1 MPMNDNSLPLNWL
14 ERHITLHTHDSQR
27 EEMASGLVHALGVI
41 LSLVATTLLVQKG
54 IGTGSTSILTG
65 YIIYGLSMT
74 LLYLSSTLYHFVS
87 PSILKRVLRIS
98 DHMSIYLLIAGTYTA
113 VLVNIEG
120 PEAIRTLLLVWLV
133 AAGGMTFKIVFWG
146 RFRLVQML
154 IYLLMGWLIVLVWK
168 PVGSQLNRDFFYMIL
183 TGGLTYTSG
192 TIVYAMKKMPYYHAL
207 WHLFV
212 LFGSIFLFLGIYL
225 YL

>member
-1 MPMNDNSLPLNWL
+1 MAMNDTTFPHSWL

-27 EEMASGLVHALGVI
+27 EEIASGLVHALGVV

-54 IGTGSTSILTG
+54 IESGSASILTG
-65 YIIYGLSMT
+65 YIVYGFSMT
-74 LLYLSSTLYHFVS
+74 LLYLSSTLYHFVR
-87 PSILKRVLRIS
+87 PSNLKRVLRIS

-146 RFRLVQML
+146 RFRLIQML
-154 IYLLMGWLIVLVWK
+154 IYLLMGW
-168 PVGSQLNRDFFYMIL
+168 
-183 TGGLTYTSG
+183 
-192 TIVYAMKKMPYYHAL
+192 
-207 WHLFV
+207 
-212 LFGSIFLFLGIYL
+212 
-225 YL
+225 